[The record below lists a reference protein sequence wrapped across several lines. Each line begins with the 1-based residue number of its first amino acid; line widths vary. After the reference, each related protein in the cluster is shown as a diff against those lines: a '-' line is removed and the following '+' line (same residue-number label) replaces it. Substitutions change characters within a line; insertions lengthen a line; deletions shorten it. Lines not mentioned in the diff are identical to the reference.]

1 VCRKARTT
9 SGRVV
14 AAGPFPYA
22 CLRLRLHLD
31 RTLQSLPI
39 DFALTGVKADDDK
52 NKTACVT
59 PPVSARV
66 GRGRGS
72 LCPSAIAPSSRHPTR
87 L

>member
-1 VCRKARTT
+1 MCRKARTT

-22 CLRLRLHLD
+22 CLRLRLRLHLV
-31 RTLQSLPI
+31 RTLQSLPV

-59 PPVSARV
+59 PPVSARA
-66 GRGRGS
+66 G
-72 LCPSAIAPSSRHPTR
+72 
-87 L
+87 